1 MKGLVISLA
10 LFVIYVLVTII
21 LAHGL
26 RVRQHAR
33 LFFYV
38 ALAFSPIYF
47 ILFALTPSDCFILPA
62 TWLSGTPWLDITV
75 GYFVFLLNCHSY
87 IDSFLGLNGGF
98 SASLLLEMLRTGNQG
113 LSTNTLVKRY
123 FGADGTDKIIGWR
136 LPGLEAS
143 GYIRQDGQTG
153 IYQLTR
159 KGLAIA
165 RLSLFLK
172 RMLNLGAGG

>member
-1 MKGLVISLA
+1 MKGLLISLA

-21 LAHGL
+21 LSHGL
-26 RVRQHAR
+26 RVRQHAK
-33 LFFYV
+33 LFFSA

-62 TWLSGTPWLDITV
+62 TWLSDRPCLDITV
-75 GYFVFLLNCHSY
+75 GYLVFLLNCHSY
-87 IDSFLGLNGGF
+87 IDFFYGFNCGF
-98 SASLLLEMLRTGNQG
+98 SISLLLEMLWTGDHG
-113 LSTNTLVKRY
+113 LDTDHFIRR
-123 FGADGTDKIIGWR
+123 FHRADGTDKIFGWR

-153 IYQLTR
+153 MYQLTR

-165 RLSLFLK
+165 RLTLFLK
-172 RMLNLGAGG
+172 RLLNLGAGG